1 MTQIKYISIT
11 NIRFDNEG
19 NIIRTTNADSTIN
32 YPAVRSSDTNVSNST
47 AWSEG
52 KTIFE
57 LQNKAFGDLKDVL
70 RTAPRTENGG
80 SNGDINE
87 PPSLEIYYNAI
98 ISVVNYNNQTRQ
110 IAEADSSLTE
120 YPKIVFYNQYNE
132 GIDYRQYENM
142 LKTRD
147 FIKAKM
153 DYINNVPGTLSHEQN
168 INYMNG
174 IYTSTL
180 VSILAT
186 SLLYL
191 VFVHLR

>member
-1 MTQIKYISIT
+1 MSKIKYHSIT
-11 NIRFDNEG
+11 NIRFDNTG
-19 NIIRTTNADSTIN
+19 SIITIAGSLSGIPSLALSSSHDVNVNGST
-32 YPAVRSSDTNVSNST
+32 S
-47 AWSEG
+47 WSAG

-57 LQNKAFGDLKDVL
+57 LQNTAFTDVKSAIDTNTDTPL
-70 RTAPRTENGG
+70 EPISLGQYYIAIKGVVDYN
-80 SNGDINE
+80 SN
-87 PPSLEIYYNAI
+87 A
-98 ISVVNYNNQTRQ
+98 RQ
-110 IAEADSSLTE
+110 IAEENTLNE
-120 YPKIVFYNQYNE
+120 YPQIVFYNPYN
-132 GIDYRQYENM
+132 GDIDYRQYENM

-168 INYMNG
+168 NNYMNG

>member
-1 MTQIKYISIT
+1 MSKVKYHSIT
-11 NIRFDNEG
+11 NIRFDNTG
-19 NIIRTTNADSTIN
+19 RIITITDDRRLITRL
-32 YPAVRSSDTNVSNST
+32 ALSSSDDDDVNGPTS
-47 AWSEG
+47 WSAG

-57 LQNKAFGDLKDVL
+57 LQNTAFTDVNSAIVANTRTPLNTTEPISLKK
-70 RTAPRTENGG
+70 
-80 SNGDINE
+80 
-87 PPSLEIYYNAI
+87 YYIAI
-98 ISVVNYNNQTRQ
+98 QSVVNYNFNAIRT
-110 IAEADSSLTE
+110 AEENNLNE
-120 YPKIVFYNQYNE
+120 YPQIVFYNQYNE
-132 GIDYRQYENM
+132 DIDYRQYENM

>member
-1 MTQIKYISIT
+1 MSKIKYHSIT
-11 NIRFDNEG
+11 NIRFDNTG
-19 NIIRTTNADSTIN
+19 SIITIAGSLSGIPSLALSSSHDVNVNGST
-32 YPAVRSSDTNVSNST
+32 S
-47 AWSEG
+47 WSAG

-57 LQNKAFGDLKDVL
+57 LQNIAFTDVK
-70 RTAPRTENGG
+70 TALQANST
-80 SNGDINE
+80 NE
-87 PPSLEIYYNAI
+87 PLSLRQYYIAIQGVVDYNSNA
-98 ISVVNYNNQTRQ
+98 RQ
-110 IAEADSSLTE
+110 IAEENTLNE
-120 YPKIVFYNQYNE
+120 YPQIVFYNSYN
-132 GIDYRQYENM
+132 GDIDYRQYENM

-168 INYMNG
+168 NNYMNG

>member
-1 MTQIKYISIT
+1 MSKIKYHSIT
-11 NIRFDNEG
+11 NIRFDNTG
-19 NIIRTTNADSTIN
+19 SIITITGSRSRIPSLALSSSHDVNVNGST
-32 YPAVRSSDTNVSNST
+32 S
-47 AWSEG
+47 WSAG

-57 LQNKAFGDLKDVL
+57 LQNIAFTDVKSAIDTNTDTSL
-70 RTAPRTENGG
+70 RTIEPISLGQYYIAIKGVVDYN
-80 SNGDINE
+80 SN
-87 PPSLEIYYNAI
+87 A
-98 ISVVNYNNQTRQ
+98 RQ
-110 IAEADSSLTE
+110 IAEENNLNE
-120 YPKIVFYNQYNE
+120 YPQIVFYNSYN
-132 GIDYRQYENM
+132 GDIDYRQYENM